1 MLLLYPF
8 LLPGLFICLFI
19 FFIFG
24 LLEDSA
30 RFSTYLAS
38 TVYVNLYFFFCIEAV
53 SFCFEKYDIMMWVAI
68 SILPVDIMCRE
79 VLKGYAVIPA
89 AHVCGLHVVNLKILK
104 HYYDFPSLNVVL
116 P

>member
-1 MLLLYPF
+1 
-8 LLPGLFICLFI
+8 
-19 FFIFG
+19 
-24 LLEDSA
+24 
-30 RFSTYLAS
+30 
-38 TVYVNLYFFFCIEAV
+38 
-53 SFCFEKYDIMMWVAI
+53 MWVAI

>member
-1 MLLLYPF
+1 
-8 LLPGLFICLFI
+8 
-19 FFIFG
+19 
-24 LLEDSA
+24 
-30 RFSTYLAS
+30 
-38 TVYVNLYFFFCIEAV
+38 
-53 SFCFEKYDIMMWVAI
+53 MMWVAI

-116 P
+116 PWLISSEAQQLKEINCH